1 LLKSSYVWIIKIKKM
16 ENLKK
21 NIYKIIE
28 NGEHINTLDATNRIM
43 DLTNVYLAKQTIE
56 IINNILNTYILDHI
70 SVKALESKRDE
81 LIELNK

>member
-1 LLKSSYVWIIKIKKM
+1 M

-28 NGEHINTLDATNRIM
+28 NGEHINTLDATNRII

-56 IINNILNTYILDHI
+56 IINNILDTYILDHI

-81 LIELNK
+81 LINLNK

>member
-1 LLKSSYVWIIKIKKM
+1 M

-43 DLTNVYLAKQTIE
+43 DLTNDYLTKQTIVL
-56 IINNILNTYILDHI
+56 IDNILDTYLLDNI

-81 LIELNK
+81 LIDLNK

>member
-1 LLKSSYVWIIKIKKM
+1 MLKSSYVWIIKIKKM

>member
-1 LLKSSYVWIIKIKKM
+1 M

-43 DLTNVYLAKQTIE
+43 DLTNDYLTKQTIVL
-56 IINNILNTYILDHI
+56 IDNILDTYILDHI

-81 LIELNK
+81 LIDLNK

>member
-1 LLKSSYVWIIKIKKM
+1 M

-43 DLTNVYLAKQTIE
+43 DLTNDYLTKQTI
-56 IINNILNTYILDHI
+56 ILIDNILDTYILDHI

-81 LIELNK
+81 LINLNK

>member
-1 LLKSSYVWIIKIKKM
+1 M

-43 DLTNVYLAKQTIE
+43 DLTNVYLAKQTID
-56 IINNILNTYILDHI
+56 IINNILDTYILDNI
-70 SVKALESKRDE
+70 SVRALESKRDE
-81 LIELNK
+81 LIDLNK

>member
-1 LLKSSYVWIIKIKKM
+1 M

-28 NGEHINTLDATNRIM
+28 NGEHINTLDATQRIM
-43 DLTNVYLAKQTIE
+43 DLTNDYLTKQTIVL
-56 IINNILNTYILDHI
+56 IDNILDTYILDHI

>member
-1 LLKSSYVWIIKIKKM
+1 M

-43 DLTNVYLAKQTIE
+43 DLTNDYLTKQTIVL
-56 IINNILNTYILDHI
+56 IDNILDTYILDNI
-70 SVKALESKRDE
+70 SVRALESKRDE
-81 LIELNK
+81 LIDLNK

>member
-1 LLKSSYVWIIKIKKM
+1 MKYSPILNNKKM

-28 NGEHINTLDATNRIM
+28 NGEHINTLEATNRIM
-43 DLTNVYLAKQTIE
+43 DLTNDYLTKQTIVL
-56 IINNILNTYILDHI
+56 IDNILDTYLLDNI

-81 LIELNK
+81 LIDLNK

>member
-1 LLKSSYVWIIKIKKM
+1 M

-43 DLTNVYLAKQTIE
+43 DLTNVYLTKQTID
-56 IINNILNTYILDHI
+56 IINNILDTYILDHI

-81 LIELNK
+81 LIDLNK

>member
-1 LLKSSYVWIIKIKKM
+1 M

-43 DLTNVYLAKQTIE
+43 DLTNDYLTKQTIV
-56 IINNILNTYILDHI
+56 IIDNILDTYLLDNI

-81 LIELNK
+81 LIDLNK

>member
-1 LLKSSYVWIIKIKKM
+1 M

-43 DLTNVYLAKQTIE
+43 DLTNDYLSKQTIE
-56 IINNILNTYILDHI
+56 IINNTINTYILDNI
-70 SVKALESKRDE
+70 SVRALESKRDE
-81 LIELNK
+81 LIDLNK

>member
-1 LLKSSYVWIIKIKKM
+1 M

-28 NGEHINTLDATNRIM
+28 NGEHINTLEATNRIM
-43 DLTNVYLAKQTIE
+43 DLTNDYLTKQTIVL
-56 IINNILNTYILDHI
+56 IDNILDTYLLDHI

-81 LIELNK
+81 LIDLNK

>member
-1 LLKSSYVWIIKIKKM
+1 M

-28 NGEHINTLDATNRIM
+28 NGEHINTLDATQRIV
-43 DLTNVYLAKQTIE
+43 DLTNDYLTKQTIV
-56 IINNILNTYILDHI
+56 IIDNILDTYILDHI

-81 LIELNK
+81 LIDLNK

>member
-1 LLKSSYVWIIKIKKM
+1 M

-43 DLTNVYLAKQTIE
+43 DLTNDYLTKQTIVL
-56 IINNILNTYILDHI
+56 INNILDTYILDHI

-81 LIELNK
+81 LIDLNK

>member
-1 LLKSSYVWIIKIKKM
+1 M

-43 DLTNVYLAKQTIE
+43 DLTNDYLTKQTIV
-56 IINNILNTYILDHI
+56 IIDNILDTYILDHI

-81 LIELNK
+81 LIDLNK

>member
-1 LLKSSYVWIIKIKKM
+1 M

>member
-1 LLKSSYVWIIKIKKM
+1 M

-28 NGEHINTLDATNRIM
+28 NGEHINTLEATNRII
-43 DLTNVYLAKQTIE
+43 DLTNDYLTKQTIVL
-56 IINNILNTYILDHI
+56 IDNILDTYLLDNI

-81 LIELNK
+81 LIDLNK

>member
-1 LLKSSYVWIIKIKKM
+1 MKYSPILNNKKM

-28 NGEHINTLDATNRIM
+28 NGEHINTLEATNRIM
-43 DLTNVYLAKQTIE
+43 DLTNDYLTKQTIVL
-56 IINNILNTYILDHI
+56 IDNILDTYLLDHI

-81 LIELNK
+81 LIDLNK

>member
-1 LLKSSYVWIIKIKKM
+1 M

-28 NGEHINTLDATNRIM
+28 NGEHINTLDATQRIM
-43 DLTNVYLAKQTIE
+43 DLTNQYLTKQTIVL
-56 IINNILNTYILDHI
+56 IDNILDTYILDKI

>member
-1 LLKSSYVWIIKIKKM
+1 M

-43 DLTNVYLAKQTIE
+43 DLTNDYLTKQTIVL
-56 IINNILNTYILDHI
+56 IDNILDTYILDHI

-81 LIELNK
+81 LINLNK